1 MRKYGTTVYVT
12 RKWPLMLR
20 LKGTVILQI
29 WWQILLLGIYSTGVF
44 LISNYSGWK
53 MAYSLNLVT
62 VLGMVV
68 SLLLVFRTNT
78 AYDRYW
84 EGRRLWSQM
93 TLCIRNL
100 TRGIWVCV
108 AETETRDLLEKK
120 SAINLLV
127 AFAFSTKH
135 YLREEYGYNY
145 DDMVDLLSHIPKYS
159 IPTSTQPMDWRL
171 DIPSQDQPQASAMS
185 TQSQANPRQST
196 SRSRRHSKSEQ
207 ALAFDF
213 LTPTNIPVELSYYI
227 GSYIKSCTNKNK
239 VDPASLNMMNNAV
252 VSLID
257 CLTGFER
264 ILRTPIP
271 LAYSIHLHHATW
283 IYLLAL
289 PFQLVANM
297 QELMIPAV
305 MLAAFTLL
313 GILGIGYEIENPF
326 NDDYND
332 LPLDDFCKVI
342 QAEVDSM
349 VATRAPEPSEWVF
362 SSDNYPLSNSDLSAQ
377 ELSQMSL
384 DQVHALMAVD
394 HHGHHQLH
402 HQANKASNLQYSRS
416 VSGNTRTNTRT
427 NATPP
432 GGPLSPTSITFGAD
446 PRFPVVQQQPPMP
459 ERPQHMHPA
468 HSSSGSGRT
477 KVGSISSS
485 STNFSYQGKRGKAD
499 GGAFGDGQ

>member
-1 MRKYGTTVYVT
+1 MRKYGTTVYVS
-12 RKWPLMLR
+12 RRWPMLLR
-20 LKGTVILQI
+20 LKGTVILKI
-29 WWQILLLGIYSTGVF
+29 WWQIVLLGLYSTAVY
-44 LISNYSGWK
+44 LISEYTGWK

-135 YLREEYGYNY
+135 YLREEYGYDY
-145 DDMVDLLSHIPKYS
+145 EDMADLLTHIPKYS
-159 IPTSTQPMDWRL
+159 IPSSAQPMDWRL
-171 DIPSQDQPQASAMS
+171 DIPSDTQESRRQQRQSSCLS
-185 TQSQANPRQST
+185 THSETNPRN
-196 SRSRRHSKSEQ
+196 RRASMSD
-207 ALAFDF
+207 LAFDF

-227 GSYIKSCTNKNK
+227 GSYIKSCSNKSK
-239 VDPASLNMMNNAV
+239 VDPATLTMMNNAIV
-252 VSLID
+252 GLVD

-283 IYLLAL
+283 IYLMAL
-289 PFQLVANM
+289 PFQLVSNM
-297 QELMIPAV
+297 KELMIPAV
-305 MLAAFTLL
+305 MLASFTLL

-349 VATRAPEPSEWVF
+349 IATRAPVPSEWVF
-362 SSDNYPLSNSDLSAQ
+362 SENNYPIAHSNLSAK
-377 ELSQMSL
+377 ELEQMTL
-384 DQVHALMAVD
+384 EEVHALMARD
-394 HHGHHQLH
+394 HEGQPQSHQ
-402 HQANKASNLQYSRS
+402 QANRASQLQYSRS
-416 VSGNTRTNTRT
+416 VSGNSRPADSNTSIK
-427 NATPP
+427 
-432 GGPLSPTSITFGAD
+432 GPLSPTSVTFSPDAKLS
-446 PRFPVVQQQPPMP
+446 PPSP
-459 ERPQHMHPA
+459 ALTTRPQM
-468 HSSSGSGRT
+468 SGSSPSAS
-477 KVGSISSS
+477 GSAFVRSNSNSSS
-485 STNFSYQGKRGKAD
+485 STIFSHEKRYKNESSGY
-499 GGAFGDGQ
+499 GESE

>member
-29 WWQILLLGIYSTGVF
+29 WWQILLVGIYSVGVYM
-44 LISNYSGWK
+44 ISRYTGWK

-159 IPTSTQPMDWRL
+159 IPSSTEPMDWRL
-171 DIPSQDQPQASAMS
+171 DVPSQDQPHTSAIS
-185 TQSQANPRQST
+185 SQSQCNPRQST
-196 SRSRRHSKSEQ
+196 SRSRRLSKSEQ

-213 LTPTNIPVELSYYI
+213 LTPTNIPVELSYYL
-227 GSYIKSCTNKNK
+227 GSYIKSCSNKNK
-239 VDPASLNMMNNAV
+239 VDAATLTMMNNQV

-349 VATRAPEPSEWVF
+349 VATRAPVPSEWVF
-362 SSDNYPLSNSDLSAQ
+362 SEDNYPLSNYPDMSAK

-384 DQVHALMAVD
+384 EQVHALMAVD
-394 HHGHHQLH
+394 HSDQHQLH

-416 VSGNTRTNTRT
+416 VSGNARS
-427 NATPP
+427 TPP
-432 GGPLSPTSITFGAD
+432 GGPLSPTSVTFGAD
-446 PRFPVVQQQPPMP
+446 PRVPAQQQQQQSPMP
-459 ERPQHMHPA
+459 ARPLQMHPA
-468 HSSSGSGRT
+468 HSSSGSGKT
-477 KVGSISSS
+477 KIGSISSS
-485 STNFSYQGKRGKAD
+485 STNFSYQEKRGKLDRA
-499 GGAFGDGQ
+499 AFGDSE

>member
-1 MRKYGTTVYVT
+1 MARKYGTTVYVNA
-12 RKWPLMLR
+12 KWRMMLR
-20 LKGTVILQI
+20 LKGTVILEI
-29 WWQILLLGIYSTGVF
+29 WWHILLVGIYSTIVF
-44 LISNYSGWK
+44 LISKYSDWK
-53 MAYSLNLVT
+53 MNYSLNLVS
-62 VLGMVV
+62 VMGMVV

-127 AFAFSTKH
+127 AFAFATKH
-135 YLREEYGYNY
+135 YLREEYGYDY
-145 DDMVDLLSHIPKYS
+145 DDMIDLLTHIPKYS
-159 IPTSTQPMDWRL
+159 IPTSVEPMDWRL
-171 DIPSQDQPQASAMS
+171 DIPTTPLESLTPQPPQAQQPQTSQLSSSATNVGRPS
-185 TQSQANPRQST
+185 GTFGGSRARRQS
-196 SRSRRHSKSEQ
+196 RAQ

-227 GSYIKSCTNKNK
+227 GSYIKSCSNKGK
-239 VDPASLNMMNNAV
+239 VDPATLTMMNNAL
-252 VSLID
+252 VSMID

-289 PFQLVANM
+289 PFQLVSNM
-297 QELMIPAV
+297 KELMIPAT

-349 VATRAPEPSEWVF
+349 VATRAPVPADWVF
-362 SSDNYPLSNSDLSAQ
+362 SENNYPLAQSSLSAK
-377 ELSQMSL
+377 ELSALSL
-384 DQVHALMAVD
+384 DEVHAMMEAENPHYGAGDRAQVRKSI
-394 HHGHHQLH
+394 Q
-402 HQANKASNLQYSRS
+402 LQYSRS
-416 VSGNTRTNTRT
+416 VSGNQKGLSPQ
-427 NATPP
+427 PP
-432 GGPLSPTSITFGAD
+432 ASPTSPTT
-446 PRFPVVQQQPPMP
+446 PTVRFHPPG
-459 ERPQHMHPA
+459 ESLRRVASTSTEKQ
-468 HSSSGSGRT
+468 SR
-477 KVGSISSS
+477 ISV
-485 STNFSYQGKRGKAD
+485 
-499 GGAFGDGQ
+499 

>member
-1 MRKYGTTVYVT
+1 MPRKYGTTVYV
-12 RKWPLMLR
+12 RSRWPLMLR
-20 LKGTVILQI
+20 IKGTVILSI
-29 WWQILLLGIYSTGVF
+29 WWQILAIGIYSAAVF
-44 LISNYSGWK
+44 FIHKYSAWKMNYSL
-53 MAYSLNLVT
+53 SLVS
-62 VLGMVV
+62 VMGMVV

-100 TRGIWVCV
+100 TRSIWVNV
-108 AETETRDLLEKK
+108 SETETRDVLEKK

-127 AFAFSTKH
+127 AFAFATKH
-135 YLREEYGYNY
+135 YLREEYGYEY
-145 DDMVDLLSHIPKYS
+145 EDMIDLLAHIPKYS
-159 IPTSTQPMDWRL
+159 LPTSTQPMDWRT
-171 DIPSQDQPQASAMS
+171 DIPTPLGTLQTQDNQQQRQQSLQLSEKQGVKVSGVS
-185 TQSQANPRQST
+185 TTAGQGEARHRRQQSK
-196 SRSRRHSKSEQ
+196 RR

-227 GSYIKSCTNKNK
+227 GSYIKSCSAKQK
-239 VDPASLNMMNNAV
+239 VDASTMTVMNNSL
-252 VSLID
+252 VSMID

-289 PFQLVANM
+289 PFQLVQN
-297 QELMIPAV
+297 QDELMIPSV

-349 VATRAPEPSEWVF
+349 VMTRAPVPSDWVF
-362 SSDNYPLSNSDLSAQ
+362 SENNYPLANSRLSAK
-377 ELSQMSL
+377 ELSELSL
-384 DQVHALMAVD
+384 EQVHRILEAEGRPTVQYTRNEPGNVQEEAIQNLNIQNA
-394 HHGHHQLH
+394 
-402 HQANKASNLQYSRS
+402 ASVPSIVVEVPPTAPVN
-416 VSGNTRTNTRT
+416 NTL
-427 NATPP
+427 P
-432 GGPLSPTSITFGAD
+432 
-446 PRFPVVQQQPPMP
+446 
-459 ERPQHMHPA
+459 
-468 HSSSGSGRT
+468 
-477 KVGSISSS
+477 K
-485 STNFSYQGKRGKAD
+485 
-499 GGAFGDGQ
+499 

>member
-1 MRKYGTTVYVT
+1 MRKYGTTVHVS
-12 RKWPLMLR
+12 RRWPLMMR
-20 LKGTVILQI
+20 LKGTVIMQI
-29 WWQILLLGIYSTGVF
+29 WWQILLIGVYSSVVF
-44 LISNYSGWK
+44 LISKYTEWK
-53 MAYSLNLVT
+53 MAYSLNLVS
-62 VLGMVV
+62 VMGMVV

-127 AFAFSTKH
+127 AFSFATKH
-135 YLREEYGYNY
+135 YLREEYGYDY
-145 DDMVDLLSHIPKYS
+145 DDMVDLLTHIPKYS
-159 IPTSTQPMDWRL
+159 IPSSTQPMDWRMDL
-171 DIPSQDQPQASAMS
+171 PTDLNSLSPNQAQHQQASNVSA
-185 TQSQANPRQST
+185 QSNGTTPLEQGTRQRRQAKVQ
-196 SRSRRHSKSEQ
+196 Q

-227 GSYIKSCTNKNK
+227 GSYIKSCSNKGK
-239 VDPASLNMMNNAV
+239 VDPATLTMMNNAL
-252 VSLID
+252 VSLVD

-289 PFQLVANM
+289 PFQLVQNM
-297 QELMIPAV
+297 QPLMIPAT

-332 LPLDDFCKVI
+332 LPLDDFCRVI
-342 QAEVDSM
+342 QAEVQSM
-349 VATRAPEPSEWVF
+349 VGTRAPVPAEWIFSEN
-362 SSDNYPLSNSDLSAQ
+362 NYPLSQSDLSAK
-377 ELSQMSL
+377 ELSML
-384 DQVHALMAVD
+384 TLEQVHEIMAAENP
-394 HHGHHQLH
+394 HLTPEEGR
-402 HQANKASNLQYSRS
+402 QARRSVQLQYSRS
-416 VSGNTRTNTRT
+416 VRGNQH
-427 NATPP
+427 
-432 GGPLSPTSITFGAD
+432 
-446 PRFPVVQQQPPMP
+446 QQQQ
-459 ERPQHMHPA
+459 QHHGKDGIVPLVKV
-468 HSSSGSGRT
+468 SSVDAAVTRNNSS
-477 KVGSISSS
+477 SSS
-485 STNFSYQGKRGKAD
+485 STLHEKKGRGS
-499 GGAFGDGQ
+499 F